1 MVRIILLCVLMIG
14 STMLR
19 AAEATQVVTYPLA
32 SCYQQGEQHTLR
44 VGETEV
50 PVQAFTPIYDFTHFS
65 FSGRQTVTI
74 TVNEEI
80 TNYTITP
87 LSLGLKATVD
97 GNKLSFDIEGS
108 RYLIVKINNLKE
120 LAIAGDNLETEVP
133 DSEGEGIYNILSKP
147 YKADKKGKK
156 PSTVAIQTAIDD
168 ACHNGGGIVYVPA
181 GLYYCGNLVLRSNV
195 HIYMEGGAVI
205 RGTGNP
211 KDYITH
217 YRKESLQMD
226 GTWFIYT
233 DENTSNIKI
242 YGRGMIDGN
251 GSYMRNQH
259 KYLNN
264 LLMPMQCSGFT
275 VDGITFID
283 SGLWGVIPTRC
294 DHVLLQNTKHYNE
307 NDKDHEDDSID
318 IQEC

>member
-1 MVRIILLCVLMIG
+1 
-14 STMLR
+14 MLR

-168 ACHNGGGIVYVPA
+168 ACRNGGGIVYVPA

-195 HIYMEGGAVI
+195 HIYMEGEPSFVGRETRKITSPITGKNRCRWMVPGLSI
-205 RGTGNP
+205 R
-211 KDYITH
+211 
-217 YRKESLQMD
+217 
-226 GTWFIYT
+226 
-233 DENTSNIKI
+233 
-242 YGRGMIDGN
+242 
-251 GSYMRNQH
+251 
-259 KYLNN
+259 
-264 LLMPMQCSGFT
+264 
-275 VDGITFID
+275 
-283 SGLWGVIPTRC
+283 TRTP
-294 DHVLLQNTKHYNE
+294 L
-307 NDKDHEDDSID
+307 I
-318 IQEC
+318 